1 MDAASTSFI
10 VEQLP
15 AYAGVMVSLSRA
27 VIQVGFSVGSGLG
40 GVFLFLFGYQDM
52 FLLLGSLAI
61 ASAIVFH
68 FFTIDPLT
76 T

>member
-1 MDAASTSFI
+1 
-10 VEQLP
+10 
-15 AYAGVMVSLSRA
+15 MVSLSRA
-27 VIQVGFSVGSGLG
+27 VTQFGFSVGSSLG
-40 GVFLFLFGYQDM
+40 GVFLLLFGYQDM
-52 FLLLGSLAI
+52 FLLLGTFAI